1 MNLIIGNKY
10 KFTKDLYDVSA
21 FDDIKVGDVGI
32 LLDVDYTC
40 LDDGLSCYVRFV
52 EKGVSDWF
60 CKDEL
65 EEILANE

>member
-1 MNLIIGNKY
+1 MNLTIGNKY
-10 KFTKDLYDVSA
+10 KFTKDLYDVSIC
-21 FDDIKVGDVGI
+21 DGIEVGDVGI

-40 LDDGLSCYVRFV
+40 IDGGLSCYIRFV

-65 EEILANE
+65 EEVLIDE